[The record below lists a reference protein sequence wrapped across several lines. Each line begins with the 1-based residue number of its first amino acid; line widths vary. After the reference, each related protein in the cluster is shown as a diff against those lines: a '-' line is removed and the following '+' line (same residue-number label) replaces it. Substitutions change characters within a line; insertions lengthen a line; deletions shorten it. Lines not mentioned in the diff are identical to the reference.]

1 MSTEGGLLDLLT
13 IKITLPK
20 KLILELGMPLFKKPL
35 NKIQISLFKYQI
47 LLQNIEKPFPICMYL
62 WLQVIIN
69 GAVLAIVD
77 QSVLKVEDDFRK
89 IEVINVDVDRRLYF
103 QTTAVTQRAVEN
115 DLLDAN
121 LLVRLC
127 ELRHPVVDCS
137 ALETAYPEPIP
148 PTPEVIE
155 VPVVAQAEAHNPNV
169 SPYDSSYR
177 PHRSNLNSI
186 PRNRGNYNRAPYKYR
201 N

>member
-1 MSTEGGLLDLLT
+1 MDGKHLSSNGYL
-13 IKITLPK
+13 
-20 KLILELGMPLFKKPL
+20 
-35 NKIQISLFKYQI
+35 
-47 LLQNIEKPFPICMYL
+47 L

-69 GAVLAIVD
+69 GVVLAVVN

-89 IEVINVDVDRRLYF
+89 IEVININVDRRLYF

-115 DLLDAN
+115 DLLDSN
-121 LLVRLC
+121 LLVRLR

-137 ALETAYPEPIP
+137 ALESAYPEPRP

-155 VPVVAQAEAHNPNV
+155 VPVVAQAGAHYSKYPRV
-169 SPYDSSYR
+169 SPYDSSHR
-177 PHRSNLNSI
+177 PHRSNLNGI
-186 PRNRGNYNRAPYKYR
+186 PRNRGSYNRAPYKYR